1 MLTKDNELLEILKIS
16 ASAVKSYDQCPRKYF
31 FNYIQRAPKK
41 HWAHFDLGNICH
53 NTLEIFH
60 EVYMKEGTEKRS
72 LKQIMSYAFSV
83 TRQNF
88 KHVEDSMLLDAKDML
103 MDYLQFVKNNGMPLV
118 KGVETPFEFNI
129 TEDIVIR
136 GFIDRIDVM
145 KDGRFRIV
153 DYKTTKNVKYLD
165 AFQLSVYGL
174 WLQREYPNIDSFTG
188 SYVLLRHG
196 SKFKD
201 YDFNIEDV
209 EKTKKEL
216 IEYAT
221 NIREENEWTPIP
233 TILCNWCDFKE
244 ICPAQQMQQS
254 W

>member
-129 TEDIVIR
+129 KPVFNNQILVDISRSDANAIYLLS
-136 GFIDRIDVM
+136 GDH
-145 KDGRFRIV
+145 DG
-153 DYKTTKNVKYLD
+153 
-165 AFQLSVYGL
+165 
-174 WLQREYPNIDSFTG
+174 E
-188 SYVLLRHG
+188 
-196 SKFKD
+196 
-201 YDFNIEDV
+201 
-209 EKTKKEL
+209 
-216 IEYAT
+216 
-221 NIREENEWTPIP
+221 
-233 TILCNWCDFKE
+233 
-244 ICPAQQMQQS
+244 
-254 W
+254 